1 MHDTL
6 VMPHAFVL
14 VSVDSILFDR
24 QFQQIDP
31 DIWKAV
37 CLLTQ
42 PRSSR
47 AIKNSDSSDTRKI
60 RRFFCIC
67 TLLFTT
73 NSQCSF
79 PLHTL
84 ITDAIETYG
93 GSCRLI
99 RLLNRLGACVSA
111 DTHARYVQHRVEKSK
126 EEGTMCGYP
135 DNAFTIASA
144 DNLDFVHSHARVY
157 CGKQQS
163 S

>member
-1 MHDTL
+1 VEKNNSDDFQSTL
-6 VMPHAFVL
+6 SETCLAFNAKCHACIERLVKEDAANPHKIENMDIDKFINEV
-14 VSVDSILFDR
+14 
-24 QFQQIDP
+24 DP
-31 DIWKAV
+31 DISKAV

-47 AIKNSDSSDTRKI
+47 AIKNSDSSDTHKI

-84 ITDAIETYG
+84 ITDAIETCG

-99 RLLNRLGACVSA
+99 RLLNRLGACISA
-111 DTHARYVQHRVEKSK
+111 LIHHTTYLAGFP
-126 EEGTMCGYP
+126 EGK
-135 DNAFTIASA
+135 D
-144 DNLDFVHSHARVY
+144 LE
-157 CGKQQS
+157 
-163 S
+163 